1 MKKMIF
7 SAVALVA
14 FSFAGMAN
22 EVKEKKGEVKPTET
36 KKVEILEEVKEKDC
50 FLEAIYEYDL
60 AEMMGANEYQ
70 ATAIMNMW
78 YAICSGYTMGDIND
92 GTINAAN
99 GF

>member
-36 KKVEILEEVKEKDC
+36 KKVEIIEVVKEKDC
-50 FLEAIYEYDL
+50 FLEADWTLILYDQLYGEDFLSDSEDEAFMNIYIAL
-60 AEMMGANEYQ
+60 KN
-70 ATAIMNMW
+70 AI
-78 YAICSGYTMGDIND
+78 
-92 GTINAAN
+92 
-99 GF
+99 